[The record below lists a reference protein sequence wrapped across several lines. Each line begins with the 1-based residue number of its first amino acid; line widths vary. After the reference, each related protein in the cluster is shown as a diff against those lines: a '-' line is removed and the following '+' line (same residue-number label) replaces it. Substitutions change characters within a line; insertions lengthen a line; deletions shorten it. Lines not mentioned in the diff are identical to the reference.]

1 MYIHKYIVGPDTVYR
16 VTDEAT
22 KPSTVTLKQTDW
34 VGRVVGKGKGER
46 AVNFLESIFK
56 LKPKE
61 EEPSEKKA
69 VVSNVLRNFAELM
82 G

>member
-46 AVNFLESIFK
+46 AVNFLESVFK
-56 LKPKE
+56 SKPKE
-61 EEPSEKKA
+61 EPEEKKA
-69 VVSNVLRNFAELM
+69 SVSNVLRNFTELM